1 MEYDNNKS
9 LTDNAVAGVD
19 ITAPQKIEYKIVYE
33 YSAPTF
39 YDIKT
44 NEELYD
50 ECEASNQRLWVVSYD
65 PENKE
70 VIDWLMDFMLHEE
83 DKANDYIEELK
94 KGE

>member
-1 MEYDNNKS
+1 MEYR
-9 LTDNAVAGVD
+9 
-19 ITAPQKIEYKIVYE
+19 IVYE

-50 ECEASNQRLWVVSYD
+50 ECQASNQRLWVVSYD
-65 PENKE
+65 TENKE
-70 VIDWLMDFMLHEE
+70 IVDWLMDFMLHEE

>member
-1 MEYDNNKS
+1 M
-9 LTDNAVAGVD
+9 
-19 ITAPQKIEYKIVYE
+19 EYKIVVE

-50 ECEASNQRLWVVSYD
+50 ECQASNQRLWVVSYD
-65 PENKE
+65 TENKE
-70 VIDWLMDFMLHEE
+70 IIDWLQDFMLHEE
-83 DKANDYIEELK
+83 DKANEYIKELR